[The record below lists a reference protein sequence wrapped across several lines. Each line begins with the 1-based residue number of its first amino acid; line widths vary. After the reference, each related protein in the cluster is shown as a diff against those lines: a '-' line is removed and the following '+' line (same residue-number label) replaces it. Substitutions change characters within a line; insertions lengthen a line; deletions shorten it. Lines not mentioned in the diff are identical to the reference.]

1 MVRCLFR
8 AFEPHLAKGGDPQI
22 LHFIFLFAKN
32 RKFYNAYNRR
42 ERNKTG
48 CPGFAVP
55 FNFFLG
61 ERNIMLESRF
71 QSGLIKELKERFPG
85 CIVLKNDADYI
96 QGIPDLLVLHNNRW
110 AALECKRDSKAVEKS
125 KVNQPSQHYYVE
137 RMNDMSYASYIC
149 PENKK
154 EVLNELEHALE
165 SDRETCTI

>member
-1 MVRCLFR
+1 MWFG
-8 AFEPHLAKGGDPQI
+8 AYFEYLSHI
-22 LHFIFLFAKN
+22 LLKVVI
-32 RKFYNAYNRR
+32 RKFYTLYFFLPKTASSTTRIIG

-48 CPGFAVP
+48 CPGFTVP

-96 QGIPDLLVLHNNRW
+96 QGIPDLLVLHNNKW